1 MDCGVEEPLSPNQQ
15 LTAVSD
21 RTIELAEF
29 GIPELN
35 RYSFVADDTSP
46 EAMNSLVH
54 ILSRVVSSL
63 ATEALWLTAWEHHDS
78 GDLHIR
84 TRVLSSRLTTAG
96 WTVGIADGIGIG
108 VKPIPKS
115 TIEMKV
121 PPELGNRLGWA
132 VILGQ
137 HHDPQAF
144 MQSPLLR
151 TLKVF
156 ASNRRLCPGREFLER
171 LDGEMRGLAYLAHN
185 GSDMRAGLVLVLPVS
200 LQLMLRRLLEE
211 KIVSKIYRNA
221 DASEAWL

>member
-15 LTAVSD
+15 LTAASD

-29 GIPELN
+29 GIPKLN
-35 RYSFVADDTSP
+35 RYSFVANDTSP
-46 EAMNSLVH
+46 EAMNLLVY
-54 ILSRVVSSL
+54 ILSRVVSAL

-78 GDLHIR
+78 GDLDIR
-84 TRVLSSRLTTAG
+84 TRVLNSRLTTAG
-96 WTVGIADGIGIG
+96 WKIGIVDGIGIG

-121 PPELGNRLGWA
+121 PAELGDRLGWA
-132 VILGQ
+132 VILGR

-151 TLKVF
+151 TLKFF
-156 ASNRRLCPGREFLER
+156 ASNRRFCPSREFLER
-171 LDGEMRGLAYLAHN
+171 FDGEMSGLAYLAHN
-185 GSDMRAGLVLVLPVS
+185 SSDMRVGLVLVLPVS

-221 DASEAWL
+221 DASVAWL